1 MSEVIIGPATQELID
16 TLDRWDKEVP
26 PLLKKIIE
34 LRDEMY
40 GWGDHRLAGVAKEA
54 YDALPNFE
62 NKR

>member
-16 TLDRWDKEVP
+16 MTDKWNNEVP

-40 GWGDHRLAGVAKEA
+40 EHGDTRLAGVANEA
-54 YDALPNFE
+54 YDALSAFE
-62 NKR
+62 KK